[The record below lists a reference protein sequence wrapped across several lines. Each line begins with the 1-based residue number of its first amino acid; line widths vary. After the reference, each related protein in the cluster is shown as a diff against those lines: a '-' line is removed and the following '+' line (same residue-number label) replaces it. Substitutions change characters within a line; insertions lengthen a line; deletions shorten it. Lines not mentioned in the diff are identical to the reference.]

1 MARGRVSR
9 TGSGGGRA
17 RTIAKRLLASLSVVL
32 CLLPRLVGAADG
44 VPPRPVDE
52 ARRLLSGGDAPGA
65 LVLARKAVA
74 DDPDDPDANF
84 VLGMSALVIALD
96 EASPGGGPWTGNER
110 QALLDEAADAFGRI
124 LANRPGLP
132 RPRLE
137 LARVLFERGR
147 CREPPERLLRH
158 FLGDECD
165 EAERHFRRVLASE
178 PPPVV
183 VANVNR
189 FLAAIRARKRLS
201 GSFAITV
208 APDTNVNAATGAET
222 VRIFGLPFT
231 LNEDARPSTGIG
243 LRLRGAG
250 EYQHPLAFRGLGADA
265 ARLRIGAAV
274 LRTDYGG
281 RRFDETTVSLHAGP
295 RLLYG
300 RGEVSLLATMNRR
313 WYAGEAFG
321 EGRGVRLEGSHRLD
335 GRTRLGGRI
344 GTTRQTHRRP
354 SQNDGHRFHAGLD
367 LARYLTPA
375 LRLRVRGGW
384 RRARTES
391 PHERHTRRWVG
402 ASAELDLPRI
412 GRIRG
417 LVLDLSRD
425 FHFTGYDRARLA
437 YHPDPRRD
445 RFDVSR
451 LTVYSRVF
459 EYRGFTPAF
468 SLVHERRESNI
479 ALYDYDRTRVEFTIQ
494 RRF

>member
-1 MARGRVSR
+1 MARGRDSR

-17 RTIAKRLLASLSVVL
+17 RTIAKRLLASLPVVL
-32 CLLPRLVGAADG
+32 CLLPGLVVAADG
-44 VPPRPVDE
+44 VPSRPVDE
-52 ARRLLSGGDAPGA
+52 ARRLLSRGDAPGA
-65 LVLARKAVA
+65 LALARQAAA

-110 QALLDEAADAFGRI
+110 QALLDEAADAFRRI

-147 CREPPERLLRH
+147 CREPPEHLLRH
-158 FLGDECD
+158 FLGDECAA
-165 EAERHFRRVLASE
+165 AERHFRRVMASE

-208 APDTNVNAATGAET
+208 APDTNINSATAAEK
-222 VRIFGLPFT
+222 VRIFGFPFT

-313 WYAGEAFG
+313 WYAG
-321 EGRGVRLEGSHRLD
+321 
-335 GRTRLGGRI
+335 
-344 GTTRQTHRRP
+344 RP
-354 SQNDGHRFHAGLD
+354 SARAGECASRVVIGWMA
-367 LARYLTPA
+367 ARA
-375 LRLRVRGGW
+375 S
-384 RRARTES
+384 A
-391 PHERHTRRWVG
+391 G
-402 ASAELDLPRI
+402 ASAPR
-412 GRIRG
+412 GRPTG
-417 LVLDLSRD
+417 PSRS
-425 FHFTGYDRARLA
+425 TMA
-437 YHPDPRRD
+437 
-445 RFDVSR
+445 
-451 LTVYSRVF
+451 
-459 EYRGFTPAF
+459 
-468 SLVHERRESNI
+468 I
-479 ALYDYDRTRVEFTIQ
+479 ASTRVSTWPAT
-494 RRF
+494 